1 MLKFKKYPNLI
12 GCFKEN
18 LTQQNCIALVTL
30 PGPSLEKLVL
40 SDNLIETVER
50 RALQDL
56 PALKEI
62 HLDQN
67 LIEHLSSDAI
77 AGTPSIR

>member
-1 MLKFKKYPNLI
+1 M
-12 GCFKEN
+12 
-18 LTQQNCIALVTL
+18 
-30 PGPSLEKLVL
+30 L

-77 AGTPSIR
+77 AGTPSIRFLVNARFGSINYPIRKIDFLVISLKKAL